1 MIEKRSTELLSIK
14 IMQEEIKEGMS
25 NLKKGIIGFAGTAVA
40 GLGTFLM
47 TQFNNAL
54 GFEEES
60 DAPTELVAPVEN
72 NNFNSNENNNSNTN
86 TQNQSVIINIPAQ
99 QAPAPTKTIIRETVK
114 EVPAAPVEVVEE
126 KPETPMER
134 MARLKKEREAQNGG
148 K

>member
-1 MIEKRSTELLSIK
+1 MIETRHTKLLRSK
-14 IMQEEIKEGMS
+14 FMKEEIQEGMS

-54 GFEEES
+54 GIEEES
-60 DAPTELVAPVEN
+60 DAPTEIVAPVEN
-72 NNFNSNENNNSNTN
+72 NN
-86 TQNQSVIINIPAQ
+86 TQQQNVNVSGPEIIINIPEQKA
-99 QAPAPTKTIIRETVK
+99 APATKTIIRETVK

-134 MARLKKEREAQNGG
+134 MARLKKMREEN

>member
-1 MIEKRSTELLSIK
+1 MTEKRFTELLSIK
-14 IMQEEIKEGMS
+14 IMKEEIQEGMS

-47 TQFNNAL
+47 TQFNNVL
-54 GFEEES
+54 GIEEES
-60 DAPTELVAPVEN
+60 DAPTEMVAPVEN
-72 NNFNSNENNNSNTN
+72 NNS
-86 TQNQSVIINIPAQ
+86 QSVNVTGPEIIINIPEQKA
-99 QAPAPTKTIIRETVK
+99 APAQTTIIRETVK

-134 MARLKKEREAQNGG
+134 MARLKKERAAQNGG